1 VDHAQLMSAER
12 PSRSEYERVTA
23 ISRALKIT
31 AGEIG
36 VPLVALSQASRSNS
50 HDRRDLE
57 SRDLRDSGA
66 LEEDAA
72 GIFLLFEDRDDAA
85 VARTDAR
92 DGVTRYMTGPVKTWL
107 KISKNRYGVQGAY
120 LGLKHFKSETR
131 FEAQEGSPQ

>member
-1 VDHAQLMSAER
+1 MKRISKRSRVDLVIVDHAQLMSGER

-36 VPLVALSQASRSNS
+36 VPLVALSQASRSHS

-66 LEEDAA
+66 
-72 GIFLLFEDRDDAA
+72 
-85 VARTDAR
+85 
-92 DGVTRYMTGPVKTWL
+92 
-107 KISKNRYGVQGAY
+107 
-120 LGLKHFKSETR
+120 
-131 FEAQEGSPQ
+131 